1 MHPPAPPFQS
11 ISFRGFRLTDSSNR
25 FALALHGG
33 AGAKL
38 GEDYSEVESHLS
50 ALAADGEAMLRGG
63 KRSVDVVE
71 EMVRELEASG
81 LYVAGKGSAPATNG
95 RVELDASIMDGA
107 TRNAGSVA
115 AIRDVIYPVSVA
127 RAVMDKSRSVML
139 AGDGANAFASA
150 HGQEAVTDPDGY
162 YVLPPGVSE
171 EDVSVNEMQHGTV
184 GAVALDTH
192 GNLAAATSTG
202 GVFGKPAGRVGDT
215 PIIGIGTWADEEIA
229 ISCTGT
235 GEYFIRAG
243 GALTVANRFKLA
255 GDTLEQAMW
264 QMLDDVEELGG
275 DGGLIAVTK
284 SGEIAMAYNSDGMK
298 RASVSSSQELSATTF
313 APCR

>member
-1 MHPPAPPFQS
+1 LPKTEG
-11 ISFRGFRLTDSSNR
+11 IY
-25 FALALHGG
+25 ALALHGG

-38 GEDYSEVESHLS
+38 GEDYAIVEAHLTK
-50 ALAADGEAMLRGG
+50 LANEGEALLSSG
-63 KRSVDVVE
+63 RSTVDVVE
-71 EMVRELEASG
+71 EMVRQMEASG

-95 RVELDASIMDGA
+95 LVELDASIMDGA
-107 TRNAGSVA
+107 TREAGSVA
-115 AIRDVIYPVSVA
+115 AIRDVVYPVSVA
-127 RAVMDKSRSVML
+127 RAVMDKSPSVIL
-139 AGDGANAFASA
+139 AGEGANSFASA
-150 HGQEAVTDPDGY
+150 QAMESVSEPDSY
-162 YVLPPGVSE
+162 YVLPPGVSA
-171 EDVSVNEMQHGTV
+171 EDVAVNEMQHGTV
-184 GAVALDTH
+184 GAVALDVH

-235 GEYFIRAG
+235 GEYFIRSG

-264 QMLDDVEELGG
+264 NMLDDVEGLGG

-284 SGEIAMAYNSDGMK
+284 SGEIAMAFNSDGMK
-298 RASVSSSQELSATTF
+298 RASVSSDQPVSATTF